1 MKRVFYIA
9 QREFLATVAT
19 KGFVLGLVV
28 PLVVMGV
35 LIVVFPRLMNEKAP
49 RIEGEVAILD
59 PTGQV
64 AEGVRE
70 YLSADA
76 IARRR
81 QSLAKTA
88 VEAVPESV
96 KPLAGQALSEEAARK
111 ALERVLGEVP
121 RLSVLTVP
129 AGADL
134 QGEKAPL
141 KEGKGSDKGRLALAV
156 IHSDAVARAAGNLK
170 YGSYDLFVRAK
181 LDDRIEDEIRDALR
195 EAIVSAR
202 VRAGGFDRGVIE
214 SIIHVDRKHST
225 TVTAEG
231 ERKTNEV
238 MNFLFPMAFMVLL
251 FTSVMVGSQ
260 NLLTTTIEEKSSR
273 VVEVLLSAVSPMQ
286 LMTGKVLGQM
296 CAGLVVLLVYAGMG
310 LGALVS
316 FALVGLLDWHL
327 LVYLLVF
334 FLLSYSIV
342 ASMMAAIGSA
352 VNEMREA
359 QTLMAPVM
367 MVLTLPW
374 MLWFPIS
381 RNPNSTF
388 STAISFVPPINSF
401 AMLLRVTSN
410 APPPAWQ
417 VWLSI
422 GIGVA
427 AAYVALWGA
436 AKIFRIG
443 LLMFGKPP
451 NFATLIRWIRMA

>member
-1 MKRVFYIA
+1 
-9 QREFLATVAT
+9 
-19 KGFVLGLVV
+19 
-28 PLVVMGV
+28 
-35 LIVVFPRLMNEKAP
+35 
-49 RIEGEVAILD
+49 
-59 PTGQV
+59 
-64 AEGVRE
+64 
-70 YLSADA
+70 
-76 IARRR
+76 
-81 QSLAKTA
+81 
-88 VEAVPESV
+88 
-96 KPLAGQALSEEAARK
+96 
-111 ALERVLGEVP
+111 
-121 RLSVLTVP
+121 
-129 AGADL
+129 
-134 QGEKAPL
+134 
-141 KEGKGSDKGRLALAV
+141 
-156 IHSDAVARAAGNLK
+156 
-170 YGSYDLFVRAK
+170 
-181 LDDRIEDEIRDALR
+181 
-195 EAIVSAR
+195 
-202 VRAGGFDRGVIE
+202 
-214 SIIHVDRKHST
+214 
-225 TVTAEG
+225 
-231 ERKTNEV
+231 
-238 MNFLFPMAFMVLL
+238 
-251 FTSVMVGSQ
+251 
-260 NLLTTTIEEKSSR
+260 
-273 VVEVLLSAVSPMQ
+273 MQ